1 VTLTEL
7 NILGRV
13 VTLQHTTTGAIVH
26 LGHAPGL
33 VLGTLDYLPRWDAYA
48 SSVDRD
54 PRSLFDQLELLVR
67 SHQMKGRNHEP
78 KPL

>member
-1 VTLTEL
+1 MTLTEL
-7 NILGRV
+7 IVLGQV
-13 VTLQHTTTGAIVH
+13 VTLEQTTTGAIVH

-33 VLGTLDYLPRWDAYA
+33 VLGTVDYLPRWDAYA

-67 SHQMKGRNHEP
+67 AHRAKRTEAQRVGS
-78 KPL
+78 